1 MIALNENEFKGLT
14 IMSLPLSLI
23 RNKNWSVFWSVNHN
37 LQELDENRVFDVV
50 ELLNVYLSN
59 VRV

>member
-1 MIALNENEFKGLT
+1 MRI
-14 IMSLPLSLI
+14 SLY
-23 RNKNWSVFWSVNHN
+23 HN

-50 ELLNVYLSN
+50 ELLHVQLSN